1 MVENNSFHNFSQR
14 HGHEPLPEPMR
25 LEFLSEDLRR
35 ELCDEFYELLI
46 VGSYQ
51 TNRDKSWF
59 FVRVLS
65 KYLKQPLDK
74 LLTSNYDIYE
84 TFKGIFSKHK
94 FNHVLDVIEYIVN
107 DAEADLI
114 SSKYLTLADKIQQLF
129 EQHLVAY
136 YLDLS
141 RRPYMFY
148 PRCNKEQGTATIK
161 AINTIQENGMDASA
175 SHLQEAA
182 KHINT
187 QKYGDSIFHS
197 ISAVESVARSI
208 DIKASSLGQALKNLE
223 NQGLQIHPALKKGF
237 EKLYGYTCDE
247 QGIRHALIDRASPNV
262 GLDEAIFMFGA
273 CASFAAYLVSKHQ
286 ELNSG
291 R

>member
-14 HGHEPLPEPMR
+14 HGLEPLPEPMR
-25 LEFLSEDLRR
+25 LEFLSDDLRR
-35 ELCDEFYELLI
+35 ELCDVVYKLLNRREYFPF
-46 VGSYQ
+46 VGDDTQ
-51 TNRDKSWF
+51 F
-59 FVRVLS
+59 FVRVLGRF
-65 KYLKQPLDK
+65 LKLTEDEVNESSFDAYK
-74 LLTSNYDIYE
+74 NFKFVLLND
-84 TFKGIFSKHK
+84 TFNG
-94 FNHVLDVIEYIVN
+94 VLDLIELIVN
-107 DAEADLI
+107 DTRLDYSFAEN
-114 SSKYLTLADKIQQLF
+114 IQQLF

-141 RRPYMFY
+141 RQPYMFY

-247 QGIRHALIDRASPNV
+247 QGIRHALINIASPNV